1 MIVLDYRDRRPL
13 YEQVTE
19 RFKELIFREILPQDS
34 QLPSVRSLAAE
45 LSINPNTIQ
54 RAYAQLERQGYIYS
68 VKGKGSFVAAESRIR
83 VQMVQDWAE
92 RFEEMAVQGMDMGIR
107 EEEMVDRIRDLAER
121 RRAGS
126 GTAKEWEKAR
136 SGTPQERER
145 AGSGTL
151 EERRRE
157 S

>member
-83 VQMVQDWAE
+83 VQMVRDWGE
-92 RFEEMAVQGMDMGIR
+92 RFEEMAAQGMDMGIR
-107 EEEMVDRIRDLAER
+107 EEEMVDRIRDLDEWEKAGGGTADER
-121 RRAGS
+121 EKAGS
-126 GTAKEWEKAR
+126 GTTQ
-136 SGTPQERER
+136 GREH
-145 AGSGTL
+145 AGSGTP

>member
-1 MIVLDYRDRRPL
+1 MRYCLRI
-13 YEQVTE
+13 
-19 RFKELIFREILPQDS
+19 
-34 QLPSVRSLAAE
+34 PSCPRCGAWLRSCPSIPIPSR

-83 VQMVQDWAE
+83 VQMVRDWAE
-92 RFEEMAVQGMDMGIR
+92 RFEEMAAQGMDMGIR

-126 GTAKEWEKAR
+126 GT
-136 SGTPQERER
+136 PQ
-145 AGSGTL
+145 
-151 EERRRE
+151 ERRRE